1 LSLTP
6 GTRIGVHQIAAQIGV
21 GGMGEVYRATDT
33 NLKRQ
38 VAIKVLPASVAGD
51 ADRLARFQR
60 EAEVLA
66 ALNHPNVAAIYGLE
80 KTPDFTALVMEL
92 VEGEDLS
99 QRIARGAIPID
110 EALPIARQIADAL
123 EAAHE
128 RGIIHRDLKPANIKV
143 RADGTV
149 KVLDFGL
156 AKAMEPAAGSSP
168 NMSMSPTLTTPAMT
182 QAGII
187 LGTAAY
193 MSPEQ
198 ARGRAADRRADI
210 WAFGAVLFE
219 MLTGTRAFGGDDIS
233 DTLANVLKVD
243 PDWQRL
249 PADVPARV
257 RQVIRACLQKN
268 PKQRIG
274 DVQDARLA
282 LEGAFETAVPQT
294 TVPPGVAEP
303 RSTVARAL
311 TWTLAVSTLGLG
323 TVLIMLWAPSR
334 TRPSEQPVRL
344 QAGLGADV
352 SLLTD
357 QGAAVVLSP
366 DGRLLAFAAQ
376 ASGSTDSQLFVRRL
390 NQLPAVALAGT
401 EGARNPF
408 FSPDGQWVAFFAGGK
423 LKKIATTGGAAV
435 TLCDAP
441 NGRGGSWADDDTI
454 VFSPNSV
461 RAVTLLR
468 VPSAGGKPEPA
479 SKLAL
484 DETTHRWPQV
494 IGGGKAVLYSAART
508 LTAWEEAKL
517 VVQPLPTGAPK
528 IVLQGGYY
536 GRYLPSGHL
545 VYMHAGT
552 MFAVPFDL
560 TRLEVTGQAVPV
572 LENVTAS
579 PAVTGGA
586 QFAVSPGGTLV
597 YVSGQPVETEA
608 PVVWMN
614 REGKTTPL
622 RTKAA
627 NWANPAFAPDGRQLA
642 MYINDGTQS
651 DIWIYDVM
659 RDALSRFT
667 FEPSDESFATWT
679 ADGRRI
685 AFASNRADKSASNL
699 YWQRADGTGEVQ
711 RLTESTNVQIPTS
724 WRPSGKFLAFFEVNP
739 KTRNDL
745 MILPMEGNEAAGW
758 KPGKPTVFLSTPF
771 SEAFPIFSPDGRW
784 LAYTS
789 GESGRNE
796 VYVRP
801 FPGPGGKWQ
810 ISADGG
816 GLARWSRVRNEV
828 FFQAPDNR
836 LMVASYKVEGDAFR
850 ADKPRVW
857 SERPFFPRSLGWDF
871 DLHPD
876 GERVAVAPVVEG
888 RVAPKQDKAVFVF
901 NFLDELRRLAPAK
914 P

>member
-1 LSLTP
+1 
-6 GTRIGVHQIAAQIGV
+6 
-21 GGMGEVYRATDT
+21 MGEVYQATDT

-80 KTPDFTALVMEL
+80 KTPGFTALVMEL

-99 QRIARGAIPID
+99 QRIARGAIQID

-182 QAGII
+182 QAGIL

-198 ARGRAADRRADI
+198 ARGRTADRRADI
-210 WAFGAVLFE
+210 WAFGVVLFE
-219 MLTGTRAFGGDDIS
+219 MLTGTRAFGGDDIT

-249 PADVPARV
+249 PADVPARI
-257 RQVIRACLQKN
+257 RQLIRACLQKN

-294 TVPPGVAEP
+294 TIPPGVTER

-311 TWTLAVSTLGLG
+311 TWTLAASTLGLG
-323 TVLIMLWAPSR
+323 TVLVMLWAPSR

-357 QGAAVVLSP
+357 QGAAAVLSP
-366 DGRLLAFAAQ
+366 DGQLLAFAAQ

-423 LKKIATTGGAAV
+423 LKKIATTGGSAV

-441 NGRGGSWADDDTI
+441 NGRGGSWSDDGTI

-461 RAVTLLR
+461 RTITLLR
-468 VPSAGGKPEPA
+468 VPSAGGNTEPA
-479 SKLAL
+479 STLAQ

-508 LTAWEEAKL
+508 LTGWEEAKL

-560 TRLEVTGQAVPV
+560 TRLEVMGQAVPV

-597 YVSGQPVETEA
+597 YVPGQQVETDA

-614 REGKTTPL
+614 REGQTTAL

-627 NWANPAFAPDGRQLA
+627 NWANPAFSPDGRQLA

-659 RDALSRFT
+659 RDALARFT
-667 FEPSDESFATWT
+667 FEPSDESLAAWT

-711 RLTESTNVQIPTS
+711 RLTESPNAQIPTS
-724 WRPSGKFLAFFEVNP
+724 WHPSGRFLAFFEVNP

-789 GESGRNE
+789 SESGRNE

-810 ISADGG
+810 ISAAGG
-816 GLARWSRVRNEV
+816 SLARWSRVRNEV
-828 FFQAPDNR
+828 FFEATNNR
-836 LMVASYKVEGDAFR
+836 LMVVSFKVEGDAFR

-857 SERPFFPRSLGWDF
+857 TERPFFPRSLGWDF

-876 GERVAVAPVVEG
+876 GERVAMAPVVEG
-888 RVAPKQDKAVFVF
+888 QVAPKQDKAVFVF

>member
-1 LSLTP
+1 
-6 GTRIGVHQIAAQIGV
+6 
-21 GGMGEVYRATDT
+21 MGEVYQATDT

-66 ALNHPNVAAIYGLE
+66 ALNHPNIAAIYGLE
-80 KTPDFTALVMEL
+80 KTPGFTALVMEL

-99 QRIARGAIPID
+99 QRIARGAIQID

-182 QAGII
+182 QAGIL

-198 ARGRAADRRADI
+198 ARGRTADRRADI
-210 WAFGAVLFE
+210 WAFGVVLFE
-219 MLTGTRAFGGDDIS
+219 MLTGTRAFGGDDIT

-249 PADVPARV
+249 PADVPPRI
-257 RQVIRACLQKN
+257 RQLIRACLQKN

-294 TVPPGVAEP
+294 ILPGVAEP
-303 RSTVARAL
+303 RSVAARAL
-311 TWTLAVSTLGLG
+311 TWILAASTLGLG
-323 TVLIMLWAPSR
+323 TVLVMLWAPSR

-357 QGAAVVLSP
+357 QGAAAVLSP
-366 DGRLLAFAAQ
+366 DGQLLAFAAQ

-441 NGRGGSWADDDTI
+441 NGRGGSWSDDGTI

-479 SKLAL
+479 STLAQ

-494 IGGGKAVLYSAART
+494 IGGGKALLYTAART
-508 LTAWEEAKL
+508 QTAWEEAKL
-517 VVQPLPTGAPK
+517 VIQPLPTGAPK
-528 IVLQGGYY
+528 IVVQGGYY

-545 VYMHAGT
+545 VYMHDGT
-552 MFAVPFDL
+552 MFAVPFDE

-597 YVSGQPVETEA
+597 YVPGQRVETDA

-622 RTKAA
+622 RTKVA

-651 DIWIYDVM
+651 DIWIYDVV
-659 RDALSRFT
+659 RDALARFT
-667 FEPSDESFATWT
+667 FEPSDESIAAWT

-685 AFASNRADKSASNL
+685 AFASNRADKSVTNL

-711 RLTESTNVQIPTS
+711 RLTESTNAQIPTS
-724 WRPSGKFLAFFEVNP
+724 WHPSGRFLAFFETTQ

-789 GESGRNE
+789 NESGRNE
-796 VYVRP
+796 IYVRP

-810 ISADGG
+810 ISAAGG
-816 GLARWSRVRNEV
+816 SLARWSRVRNEV
-828 FFQAPDNR
+828 FFEATDNR

-857 SERPFFPRSLGWDF
+857 AERPFLLRSLGWDF

-888 RVAPKQDKAVFVF
+888 QVAPKQDKAVFVF

>member
-1 LSLTP
+1 
-6 GTRIGVHQIAAQIGV
+6 
-21 GGMGEVYRATDT
+21 MGEVYQATDT

-99 QRIARGAIPID
+99 QRIARSAIQID

-182 QAGII
+182 QSGMI

-198 ARGRAADRRADI
+198 ARGRTADRRADI

-219 MLTGTRAFGGDDIS
+219 MLTGMRAFGGDDIS

-249 PADVPARV
+249 PADVPARI

-282 LEGAFETAVPQT
+282 LEGAFETGVPQMT
-294 TVPPGVAEP
+294 IPPRVAEP

-311 TWTLAVSTLGLG
+311 TWTLAASTLGLG
-323 TVLIMLWAPSR
+323 TVLVMMWAPSR

-357 QGAAVVLSP
+357 QGAAAVLSP

-441 NGRGGSWADDDTI
+441 NGRGGSWSDDGTI
-454 VFSPNSV
+454 VFSPNNV

-479 SKLAL
+479 SKLAQ
-484 DETTHRWPQV
+484 DEATHRWPQV
-494 IGGGKAVLYSAART
+494 IGGGKAVLYSAARAP
-508 LTAWEEAKL
+508 TAWEEAKL

-572 LENVTAS
+572 LENVAAS

-614 REGKTTPL
+614 REGKTTPI

-667 FEPSDESFATWT
+667 FEPSDETLAAWT

-699 YWQRADGTGEVQ
+699 YWQRVDGTGEVQ
-711 RLTESTNVQIPTS
+711 RLTESTNAQIPTS
-724 WRPSGKFLAFFEVNP
+724 WHPSGRFLAFFEANP

-771 SEAFPIFSPDGRW
+771 SEDFPIFSPDGRW

-789 GESGRNE
+789 NESGRSE

-816 GLARWSRVRNEV
+816 SLARWSRVRNEV
-828 FFQAPDNR
+828 FFEATDNR

-857 SERPFFPRSLGWDF
+857 TERPFFPRSLGWDF

-888 RVAPKQDKAVFVF
+888 QVAPKQDKAVFVF